1 MLPQELLVVKVGKN
15 WIKPK
20 FIDLSYY
27 DLAKDLINLFQDS
40 LGKKKK
46 DLLEKLKEIEDI
58 DYKLVRGLFHI
69 LENRCEFESRGVID
83 PVYARSFVFP
93 KREVLTKEER
103 EKIIKEK
110 AKELGL
116 SPRELEESLW
126 ADLEE
131 ELYLKDFRPLQP
143 EDLLSLYNL
152 SLAQTLLFHSTN
164 LRFTVR
170 GGWKEILRKV
180 KYLGLMYTA
189 EYSEGRLY
197 LNIEGPLS
205 IFKMNERYGTALA
218 KLLPYIISSD
228 YWEIRANI
236 VRRGKSKRLLIF
248 ELDSTKDFIRPIKE
262 REEITYDSS
271 LEEDFAQS
279 FQNLGWILRREPEPL
294 VVNGSIFI
302 PDFSFEK
309 GKRKVYF
316 EIVGFWTEE
325 YLRKKMEKLKK
336 VKEPLIVAINEELNC
351 SETLPN
357 LEKVILFKKKIPVKE
372 ILNYLK
378 ALEERDIEEEVRR
391 FEKELILD
399 GDIIRLEDIAE
410 REKIS
415 LEALRRIVKEKVKN
429 CILIGNDLV
438 SKKRMEE
445 IKGLNFNNLNL
456 REVYEKVKDIRA
468 LDELLNY
475 LGYSIVWIN
484 LKEAKVIKVR

>member
-1 MLPQELLVVKVGKN
+1 MLPLELLVVKVGKN

-27 DLAKDLINLFQDS
+27 SLAKDLINLFQAS
-40 LGKKKK
+40 LGKKKRY
-46 DLLEKLKEIEDI
+46 LLEKLKEMEDI
-58 DYKLVRGLFHI
+58 DYKLVRGLFHL
-69 LENRCEFESRGVID
+69 LEKRCEFESRGVID
-83 PVYARSFVFP
+83 PVYARSLVFP
-93 KREVLTKEER
+93 RKEVLTKEER
-103 EKIIKEK
+103 ERVLKEK

-116 SPRELEESLW
+116 TLEELEESLW

-131 ELYLKDFRPLQP
+131 ELYLKDFKPLEA
-143 EDLLSLYNL
+143 EDLLALYNL

-164 LRFTVR
+164 LRFTVG

-189 EYSEGRLY
+189 EYNKGRLY

-236 VRRGKSKRLLIF
+236 VKREGKYKRLLIF

-262 REEITYDSS
+262 KEEITYDSS

-325 YLRKKMEKLKK
+325 YIKKKMEKLKK

-351 SETLPN
+351 SENLPN
-357 LEKVILFKKKIPVKE
+357 LEKVIFFKKKVPVKE

-378 ALEERDIEEEVRR
+378 ALEEKDIDEEVKE
-391 FEKELILD
+391 FKGELILKED
-399 GDIIRLEDIAE
+399 VVRLEDIAE
-410 REKIS
+410 REKVS
-415 LEALRRIVKEKVKN
+415 LEALKRIVKERLKN
-429 CILIGNDLV
+429 YILIGNDLV
-438 SKKRMEE
+438 SVKRIEE

-456 REVYEKVKDIRA
+456 SEVYERVKDIRA
-468 LDELLNY
+468 VDELLNY
-475 LGYSIVWIN
+475 LGYSIVWVN
-484 LKEAKVIKVR
+484 LKEAKVVR